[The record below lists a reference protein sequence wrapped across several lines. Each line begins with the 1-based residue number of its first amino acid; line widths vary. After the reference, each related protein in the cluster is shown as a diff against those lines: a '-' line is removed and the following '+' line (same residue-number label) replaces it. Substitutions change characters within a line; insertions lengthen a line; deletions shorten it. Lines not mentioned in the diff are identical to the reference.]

1 MTLETVQAIVRSEM
15 LNKISLFSLQT
26 TDATPVL
33 MFSID
38 TIGAETGII
47 EFTVQGLSND
57 GLSSINIKKFF
68 PYKNDGSTLTIGV
81 EIDPVNNSDF
91 TTADVSASVNANAI
105 EVNVT
110 GEAATVI
117 NWIGNYTQQKLNVEV
132 ALP

>member
-33 MFSID
+33 IFSID

>member
-1 MTLETVQAIVRSEM
+1 MTLETVQAAARSEM
-15 LNKISLFSLQT
+15 MHKISLFSLQT
-26 TDATPVL
+26 TDTTPVL
-33 MFSID
+33 LFSID

-57 GLSSINIKKFF
+57 GLSSINVKKFF

-110 GEAATVI
+110 GEASTVI